1 MIVKWLSNELSSSP
15 RLFGDDTSLF
25 SVVQDT
31 NLSTNA
37 LNNDL
42 LEINNWAYQWKTSF
56 NPDLSKQAQE
66 VNFSCEIRKLSHPI
80 LIFNNNQ
87 VIHTRCQKHSG
98 LFSDEKLNFGEHL
111 GMLITVNTCIELLR
125 KLQKCLPRWSVVTIY
140 KSFIRPNLDYA
151 DVIFDQVHNKSFH
164 ESLRSLQYNAS
175 LAIGRAIRGT

>member
-15 RLFGDDTSLF
+15 RLFGDDSSLF

-80 LIFNNNQ
+80 LI
-87 VIHTRCQKHSG
+87 S
-98 LFSDEKLNFGEHL
+98 
-111 GMLITVNTCIELLR
+111 
-125 KLQKCLPRWSVVTIY
+125 TI
-140 KSFIRPNLDYA
+140 IR
-151 DVIFDQVHNKSFH
+151 
-164 ESLRSLQYNAS
+164 
-175 LAIGRAIRGT
+175 

>member
-15 RLFGDDTSLF
+15 RPFGDDTSLF

-66 VNFSCEIRKLSHPI
+66 VIFSCEIRKPNHPSNI
-80 LIFNNNQ
+80 
-87 VIHTRCQKHSG
+87 
-98 LFSDEKLNFGEHL
+98 NF
-111 GMLITVNTCIELLR
+111 
-125 KLQKCLPRWSVVTIY
+125 Q
-140 KSFIRPNLDYA
+140 
-151 DVIFDQVHNKSFH
+151 Q
-164 ESLRSLQYNAS
+164 
-175 LAIGRAIRGT
+175 